1 MVHLVFF
8 KDGQPILKRPLDHQ
22 QMTIGRDASCDIQLT
37 HPEISRQHCLL
48 EKQNGS
54 FAITDLSRNGT
65 YVNEKRIRNQTLLE
79 LNDAVQVGPW
89 SLLFSVEE
97 NPPQEE
103 TIVKDKSR
111 QKKEE
116 QLGQMIGTS
125 SSMKEVFDLI
135 RKASQ
140 SDVTVCLIGES
151 GTGKELAARSVH
163 DLSSRRDRPFV
174 AVNCGAIPENLIE
187 SLLFG
192 HEKGSFTG
200 ASDRHEGVFEE
211 ANHGTLFLDEIGEMP
226 FDLQTRLLRVL
237 ETQTIRRVG
246 GRVDTKVN
254 VRLVAATNRDLKQLT
269 VKELFR
275 QDLFYRLYIFPIHLS
290 PLRERQ
296 EDIACLTKHFLKM
309 LNATTN
315 PISFSEEAMC
325 KLKAHEWKGN
335 VRELKNVIQRAL
347 LMINEATVID
357 AENIEL
363 TNLTETSPQVGE
375 LKLGEQEKM
384 SIIEALR
391 KMRGNHSKAARH
403 LGVARTTLASK
414 MKRYQIAPRS
424 WK

>member
-1 MVHLVFF
+1 M
-8 KDGQPILKRPLDHQ
+8 
-22 QMTIGRDASCDIQLT
+22 
-37 HPEISRQHCLL
+37 
-48 EKQNGS
+48 
-54 FAITDLSRNGT
+54 
-65 YVNEKRIRNQTLLE
+65 
-79 LNDAVQVGPW
+79 
-89 SLLFSVEE
+89 
-97 NPPQEE
+97 
-103 TIVKDKSR
+103 
-111 QKKEE
+111 
-116 QLGQMIGTS
+116 
-125 SSMKEVFDLI
+125 
-135 RKASQ
+135 
-140 SDVTVCLIGES
+140 
-151 GTGKELAARSVH
+151 
-163 DLSSRRDRPFV
+163 
-174 AVNCGAIPENLIE
+174 IE

-200 ASDRHEGVFEE
+200 ASDRHQGVFEE